1 LYGSVLCEWLN
12 MCLERQSI
20 GDEVLDTMICAIA
33 AYQST
38 IAPHN
43 KYDNVLSRKPA
54 MPTSPDFCAEKTCLI
69 PSTGYGPSHCHSMV
83 LPGGIEDGI

>member
-1 LYGSVLCEWLN
+1 

-20 GDEVLDTMICAIA
+20 GDEVLDTVICAIA

-43 KYDNVLSRKPA
+43 KYDSVLSRKPA

-69 PSTGYGPSHCHSMV
+69 SSTGYVWTV
-83 LPGGIEDGI
+83 LLP

>member
-1 LYGSVLCEWLN
+1 

-69 PSTGYGPSHCHSMV
+69 PSTGSGPSHCHSMV